1 VWSVAQPWGSS
12 NTFTWS
18 SPTSGSY
25 VVEVDV
31 RNSGA
36 NEDPW
41 DSYIDIGY
49 ILS

>member
-1 VWSVAQPWGSS
+1 
-12 NTFTWS
+12 
-18 SPTSGSY
+18 

-31 RNSGA
+31 RNAGA

-49 ILS
+49 VLS